1 MNNNNY
7 LKIIMYSKYF
17 STYITGQA
25 NSVPIPDEDMDE
37 RSLEIAEDEDLTDLD
52 NDPDWKTEPWP
63 EPTGK

>member
-1 MNNNNY
+1 
-7 LKIIMYSKYF
+7 
-17 STYITGQA
+17 
-25 NSVPIPDEDMDE
+25 MDE